1 MHWRFDGFAV
11 NEAGEI
17 DLTQNIGGVR
27 LGIDIANDIATNGRT
42 AAAAAD
48 VNAEPDPAD
57 VLREV
62 DTAGDVPKVA

>member
-1 MHWRFDGFAV
+1 MVKVLRKIGWSLG
-11 NEAGEI
+11 EAPACPEPS
-17 DLTQNIGGVR
+17 DPRPPAGV
-27 LGIDIANDIATNGRT
+27 ANDIATNGRT